1 MLVGRTFLED
11 LALVLGVAALTTL
24 LFGRLRQPVV
34 LGYLIAGLIV
44 GPHLHIPLF
53 ADPERIRSLSE
64 LGMILVI
71 FSVGL
76 DFSVRRLGRV
86 LPTAGLTGL
95 IQISLMLWLGY
106 GVGQAF
112 GWSARESLFTGAIV
126 AISSTSIVAKAF
138 AEQAIR
144 GRLARVVFGVLIVQD
159 LAAVLLLALLTA
171 LSSGVGQPGAV
182 LAMATGRLA
191 AFLLA
196 MIVLGFLV
204 VPRAIRAV
212 AALGNAE
219 TLLVASIGLCFGL
232 SLAAHAAGY
241 SVALG
246 AFLAGSLVAE
256 SGEAVRIERL
266 VRPVRDVFAAVFF
279 VSVGMGVDPAVFTT
293 HWPAVLALIAVVFAG
308 QVVSVSLGS
317 FLAGNDVRTSVQAGM
332 SLAQIGEFSF
342 IIAGVGVASGAAGAF
357 LYPIAVGVSAVT
369 VFASPWL
376 IRASGPVALFVERKL
391 PHSLQTFAALYGSW
405 LEDLRARG
413 RARGEEAPGR
423 RLTRIL
429 LGDALA
435 VAGLIIGGPLAA
447 DQFAATLAS
456 HTPLSPGVS
465 RAVLLAAGLALMAP
479 FAIGAVR
486 AAGALGALIAARALP
501 PVPQGSIDLAVA
513 PRRALVVALQAALL
527 LAVGVPLMA
536 LTQPFIPIGYGAAGL
551 AVVLALV
558 GIAFWRSARDLQAHV
573 RAGAEMIVEVLAKQ
587 SRSHEHPTLAQVHA
601 LLPGFGA
608 LTPVEIA
615 PGTPAVGRTLAELN
629 LRGLTGA
636 SAVAIAH
643 GTAGVVVPTGRETL
657 QTGDVLA
664 LAGTHESIEN
674 ARRLLR
680 GEALAG
686 EAPAAEKPE

>member
-11 LALVLGVAALTTL
+11 LALVLGVAALTTV

-34 LGYLIAGLIV
+34 LGYLLAGLIV
-44 GPHLHIPLF
+44 GPHLHVPLF

-76 DFSVRRLGRV
+76 DFSVRRLTRV
-86 LPTAGLTGL
+86 LPTAGMTGL

-106 GVGQAF
+106 LVGQAF
-112 GWSARESLFTGAIV
+112 GWSVRESLFTGAIV
-126 AISSTSIVAKAF
+126 AISSTSFVAKVF
-138 AEQAIR
+138 ADEGIR
-144 GRLARVVFGVLIVQD
+144 GRLSRVVFGILIVQD

-171 LSSGVGQPGAV
+171 LASGAGQP
-182 LAMATGRLA
+182 LAALALTAGRLA

-196 MIVLGFLV
+196 MILVGFLV

-219 TLLVASIGLCFGL
+219 TLLVASIGLCFAL

-256 SGEAVRIERL
+256 SGEALRIERL

-279 VSVGMGVDPAVFTT
+279 VSTGMGVDPAMFVS
-293 HWPAVLALIAVVFAG
+293 HWPAVLALVAVVLVG
-308 QVVSVSLGS
+308 QIASVSLGS

-342 IIAGVGVASGAAGAF
+342 IIAGVGVASGAIGPF
-357 LYPIAVGVSAVT
+357 LYPLAVAVSAVT

-376 IRASGPVALFVERKL
+376 IRSSGAVALFVDRKL

-405 LEDLRARG
+405 LEDLRRRG
-413 RARGEEAPGR
+413 RTRGEEAPGR

-435 VAGLIIGGPLAA
+435 VAGLVIGGPLAA
-447 DQFAATLAS
+447 AQLADWMAS
-456 HTPLSPGVS
+456 HTPLSSGVS
-465 RAVLLAAGLALMAP
+465 RAALLAAGLALMAP

-501 PVPQGSIDLAVA
+501 PVPQGAVDLALA
-513 PRRALVVALQAALL
+513 PRRALVLALQAALL
-527 LAVGVPLMA
+527 LGVGVPLMA
-536 LTQPFIPIGYGAAGL
+536 LTQPFIPFGYGAVGL

-558 GIAFWRSARDLQAHV
+558 GIAFWRSARDLQDHV

-587 SRSHEHPTLAQVHA
+587 SRSHEHPTLEQIHA

-608 LTPVEIA
+608 LTPVEIEA
-615 PGTPAVGRTLAELN
+615 GAPAVGRTLAELN

-643 GTAGVVVPTGRETL
+643 GSDGVVVPTGREQL
-657 QTGDVLA
+657 KTGDVLA

-680 GEALAG
+680 GEPLAG
-686 EAPAAEKPE
+686 ESPKADAPA

>member
-1 MLVGRTFLED
+1 MLLGRTFLED
-11 LALVLGVAALTTL
+11 LALVLGVAALTTV

-34 LGYLIAGLIV
+34 LGYLLAGLIV

-76 DFSVRRLGRV
+76 EFSMRRLVRV
-86 LPTAGLTGL
+86 LPTAGLTSV

-106 GVGQAF
+106 LVGQAF
-112 GWSARESLFTGAIV
+112 GWSGLESLVTGAMV
-126 AISSTSIVAKAF
+126 AISSTSIVAKVF
-138 AEQAIR
+138 AEENIR
-144 GRLARVVFGVLIVQD
+144 GRLSRVVFGILIVQD
-159 LAAVLLLALLTA
+159 LAAVLMLALLTA
-171 LSSGVGQPGAV
+171 LTSGTGQPGAA
-182 LAMATGRLA
+182 LAITAGRLV

-196 MIVLGFLV
+196 MILLGFLV

-212 AALGNAE
+212 VALGNAE
-219 TLLVASIGLCFGL
+219 TLLVASIGLCFAL

-256 SGEAVRIERL
+256 SGEAARIERL

-279 VSVGMGVDPAVFTT
+279 VSAGMGVDPAVFASY
-293 HWPAVLALIAVVFAG
+293 WPAVLALVAVVLAG
-308 QVVSVSLGS
+308 QIASVSIGS
-317 FLAGNDVRTSVQAGM
+317 FFAGNDVRTSLQAGM

-342 IIAGVGVASGAAGAF
+342 IIASVGVASGATGSF
-357 LYPIAVGVSAVT
+357 LYPVAVAVSAVT
-369 VFASPWL
+369 AFTSPWL
-376 IRASGPVALFVERKL
+376 IRSSGTVARFVDRKL

-413 RARGEEAPGR
+413 RSRGEEAPSR
-423 RLTRIL
+423 RLVRIL

-447 DQFAATLAS
+447 TSLADWLAGHS
-456 HTPLSPGVS
+456 PLSHGVS
-465 RAVLLAAGLALMAP
+465 RALLLASGLALMAP

-486 AAGALGALIAARALP
+486 AAGALAALIAERALP
-501 PVPQGSIDLAVA
+501 PSAPGTVDLAAA
-513 PRRALVVALQAALL
+513 PRRALVLALHVALL
-527 LAVGVPLMA
+527 LGIGVPLMA

-551 AVVLALV
+551 AVVLGLV
-558 GIAFWRSARDLQAHV
+558 GMAFWRSARDLQAHV

-587 SRSHEHPTLAQVHA
+587 SRSHEHPTLEQVHS

-608 LTPVEIA
+608 LTPVEIE
-615 PGTPAVGRTLAELN
+615 PDSPVVGRSLAELN
-629 LRGLTGA
+629 LRGITGA

-643 GTAGVVVPTGRETL
+643 GVDGVVVPTGREL
-657 QTGDVLA
+657 LKSGDVLA
-664 LAGTHESIEN
+664 LAGTHEAIEN

-680 GEALAG
+680 GELPLG
-686 EAPAAEKPE
+686 EKAIPPVQA